1 MAELFIRCPSCSAP
15 ALPGTAF
22 CANCGRHIAEAVAS
36 APALPLARPIKQLR
50 FPGVS
55 LGGCENCGAT
65 DRDEDGSCRACQP
78 RITEYPLPV
87 SPPPGATAG
96 LAPGPES
103 TVAVRGNEDLLPA
116 AAIRAR
122 DDAMPPGPP
131 AVRHEAV
138 PDPTLALEYTA
149 GTAPRQVRQQDS
161 EQLRQHRVDD
171 RQRRRPTVGKVAIV
185 AVPLLVG
192 ALGVG
197 YGFTRNRDSTYRSGT
212 PAAQVVSTTS
222 GTVSTPAP
230 QSPASASP
238 IPVRP
243 APSPAKA
250 RPTTDPSLGQLQ
262 ALVRGDASLA
272 ASKLDGRWV
281 AFLSSKTAGIV
292 DPLQTTES
300 GSHKFGWS
308 DILSEHERFRGDPRF
323 DSPVFLIMSTTFGA
337 ATKVNGKPLFVTAVD
352 NNFLNAADVR
362 SWCDVTF
369 AELPTAQRN
378 NTCSP
383 AQLTPRP

>member
-1 MAELFIRCPSCSAP
+1 VAPPTATRTAP
-15 ALPGTAF
+15 AER
-22 CANCGRHIAEAVAS
+22 ANQESLSTPYPSPPRRVPQPVWPRGRRAPSLSGATRTCSRQPQFELAMTRCH
-36 APALPLARPIKQLR
+36 PALQRSVTKQFPIQR
-50 FPGVS
+50 WP
-55 LGGCENCGAT
+55 
-65 DRDEDGSCRACQP
+65 
-78 RITEYPLPV
+78 
-87 SPPPGATAG
+87 
-96 LAPGPES
+96 
-103 TVAVRGNEDLLPA
+103 
-116 AAIRAR
+116 
-122 DDAMPPGPP
+122 
-131 AVRHEAV
+131 
-138 PDPTLALEYTA
+138 LEYTA

-308 DILSEHERFRGDPRF
+308 DILSEHERFRGAP
-323 DSPVFLIMSTTFGA
+323 PV
-337 ATKVNGKPLFVTAVD
+337 
-352 NNFLNAADVR
+352 
-362 SWCDVTF
+362 
-369 AELPTAQRN
+369 
-378 NTCSP
+378 
-383 AQLTPRP
+383 